1 MAGTHRIAPHGI
13 ALGFA
18 AAVLL
23 VWGLL
28 FAVTVQ
34 RAALP
39 PDASGR
45 VIAVYPFGW
54 DASAVT
60 VAATQTEA
68 RLVRQTWLPNA
79 VELASDDP
87 GFAGRLRESGAI
99 GVYRAQPFTLFTL
112 AGCTGMPPSLPS
124 LRRFG

>member
-1 MAGTHRIAPHGI
+1 MAGMHRIAPHGI

-18 AAVLL
+18 LAVLL

-54 DASAVT
+54 NDAAVTASALR
-60 VAATQTEA
+60 TEA

-79 VELASDDP
+79 VELASEDS
-87 GFAGRLRESGAI
+87 GFAGRLRETGAI

-112 AGCTGMPPSLPS
+112 AGCTGMPPLLPS